1 MTAQRERVA
10 DLVRQ
15 EIPHRS
21 IGALVILNLVLL
33 IVTVLG
39 SYHFYA
45 WQQRQDFDSTA
56 RAHTQDQWNVSLK
69 GQLEGLKATVE
80 FGPRLLALEKGQARQ
95 TVVLEAIARELG
107 ITQENTP

>member
-1 MTAQRERVA
+1 MTAQHERVA
-10 DLVRQ
+10 DIVRQ
-15 EIPHRS
+15 EIPHRAIS
-21 IGALVILNLVLL
+21 GLIILNLVLL

-39 SYHFYA
+39 SYFFYN
-45 WQQRQDFDSTA
+45 WQQLQDSDATS

-107 ITQENTP
+107 IIEE